1 MNDFRLSGDDRRAI
15 AEAQRVL
22 SPQALANIQSA
33 LALFAERQREL
44 VAAATPGIQRAL
56 EQVAG
61 ALAMV
66 QPRIDQ
72 ITDQFRSTLVA
83 LQPGLAALA
92 EEIERVVPANLR
104 HRFDELDALWAMAV
118 EDGVAI
124 CWVPRSGLLDDLLAE
139 PTREARMDV
148 LVSRRVEIFAD
159 CLDVLAAVRSPGAT
173 ACREAIAAAA
183 DGHHG
188 AAQSLAGNVI
198 DSFVLASVD
207 GRHTERRRRATE
219 WASEGYGEDDA
230 LRDLFDVVALAP
242 IVAAFESW
250 WPGDEPPQRFNRHA
264 TAHAAGEEAVY
275 SERFS
280 MAALIA
286 AVSIT
291 RHFHNHSPELVPL
304 GQRVIDQAD
313 VEALTQQ

>member
-1 MNDFRLSGDDRRAI
+1 MSDFQLSGDDRRAI

-33 LALFAERQREL
+33 LALFAERQREF
-44 VAAATPGIQRAL
+44 VAAAVPGIQRAL
-56 EQVAG
+56 EQMA
-61 ALAMV
+61 AAFAAV
-66 QPRIDQ
+66 QPGIDQ
-72 ITDQFRSTLVA
+72 IAEQFRSTLA
-83 LQPGLAALA
+83 TLKPALAALA
-92 EEIERVVPANLR
+92 EELERVVPANLR
-104 HRFDELDALWAMAV
+104 QRFDELDALWAMAV
-118 EDGVAI
+118 DDGVAV
-124 CWVPRSGLLDDLLAE
+124 CWVPSSALLDDLLAQ
-139 PTREARMDV
+139 PTPEARMDV
-148 LVSRRVEIFAD
+148 LVSRRAEIFAD
-159 CLDVLAAVRSPGAT
+159 CLEVLAAVRSPGAT

-188 AAQSLAGNVI
+188 AAQSLASNVI

-207 GRHTERRRRATE
+207 GDHRERRYRAKK
-219 WASEGYGEDDA
+219 WAAEGYGDDDA

-242 IVAAFESW
+242 IVAALQGW
-250 WPGDEPPQRFNRHA
+250 WPGDEPPERFNRHA

-280 MAALIA
+280 MVALIA

-291 RHFHNHSPELVPL
+291 RHFHDHRPGLVPL

-313 VEALTQQ
+313 VEALTQK